1 MSLEMTGSVIKESI
15 TCHFSFAFVIQKR
28 KKTTTYHL
36 EREAN
41 CDGLCFELG
50 MKILSSL
57 TFYNSIQTK
66 HFLSVL

>member
-1 MSLEMTGSVIKESI
+1 MSLEMTGSVIKESNHPLI
-15 TCHFSFAFVIQKR
+15 LLIADSRRLTCHFSFAFVIQKR

-50 MKILSSL
+50 M
-57 TFYNSIQTK
+57 
-66 HFLSVL
+66 